1 MPAEPARVLVAY
13 RHPLL
18 GRGLERLLGAERGLE
33 VSAVDEV
40 DEAAMREALNGP
52 LDVIVFE
59 DGGGLDPF
67 DLLRRNDC
75 PLLIGVS
82 IASSDAW
89 TIRRDRY
96 REAGDRL
103 YDLILTACLG
113 KVSELRSPAAGP
125 RRGGRRPTIAGRI
138 AGVLPIIP

>member
-18 GRGLERLLGAERGLE
+18 GRGLERVLGGERGIE
-33 VSAVDEV
+33 VSAVDES
-40 DEAAMREALNGP
+40 DEAAMHEALDGS

-67 DLLRRNDC
+67 DLLRRSEC

-96 REAGDRL
+96 RAAGDHL

-113 KVSELRSPAAGP
+113 KISEMRSPAAEP
-125 RRGGRRPTIAGRI
+125 RRGTRRPTIAGRI